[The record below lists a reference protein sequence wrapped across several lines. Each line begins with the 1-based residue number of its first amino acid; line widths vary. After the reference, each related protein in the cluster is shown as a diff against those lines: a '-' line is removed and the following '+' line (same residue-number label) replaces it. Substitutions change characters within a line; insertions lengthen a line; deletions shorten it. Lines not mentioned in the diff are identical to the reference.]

1 MPTDV
6 LTKKRSCVHGCRPR
20 CSYASA
26 VIVPAGVSRRT
37 LIAVLQVLAIVF
49 LAHGIMFPQSPAEVA
64 QLMNAML
71 PRWFQVFLGVAEVL
85 AAAGLTL
92 PAVTGI
98 MPQLCVLGGAGT
110 MVVLGSACV
119 LHTVRA
125 GGAPPSPPQCSSQW
139 RRS

>member
-1 MPTDV
+1 MDAVPVVPTHQPS
-6 LTKKRSCVHGCRPR
+6 LFQR
-20 CSYASA
+20 AF
-26 VIVPAGVSRRT
+26 SRRT
-37 LIAVLQVLAIVF
+37 LIAVLQVVLAIVF
-49 LAHGIMFPQSPAEVA
+49 LAHGIMFLNPPAEVA

-98 MPQLCVLGGAGT
+98 MPQLVFWAAAGT

-119 LHTVRA
+119 LHTVR
-125 GGAPPSPPQCSSQW
+125 GEWSSAITTAVLFAMAAVVARA
-139 RRS
+139 RRHA